1 LAIGQRDDRAECGIS
16 GRFLWQAGKVTNDLS
31 IDVDQIRSALAR
43 VLNVVERDL
52 GRQLHLEG
60 DPYWSLP
67 VAAAFDLS
75 KSDPSL
81 TIGQLSDDV
90 DAIRELLD
98 DEGREIVAVW
108 HELAHIVGVL
118 RAVERIALP

>member
-1 LAIGQRDDRAECGIS
+1 
-16 GRFLWQAGKVTNDLS
+16 VTNDLS

-43 VLNVVERDL
+43 VLNAVERDL

-81 TIGQLSDDV
+81 TVGQLSDDV
-90 DAIRELLD
+90 DAIRELD
-98 DEGREIVAVW
+98 DEGARLLPFGTSWPISSVYYARW
-108 HELAHIVGVL
+108 NALHFPDARAHHM
-118 RAVERIALP
+118 RQMSAFR